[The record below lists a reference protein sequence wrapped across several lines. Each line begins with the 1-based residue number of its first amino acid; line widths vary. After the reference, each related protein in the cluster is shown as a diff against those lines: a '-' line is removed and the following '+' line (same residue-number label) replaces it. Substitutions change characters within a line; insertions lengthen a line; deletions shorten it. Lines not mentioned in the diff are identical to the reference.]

1 MGNETKGMLI
11 GTVGVLIFSLT
22 LPFTRIAVLELSP
35 LFVAF
40 GRALL
45 AGVCAVGWLYFSKAR
60 LPTKTQLWKLFVIAM
75 GIVYGF
81 PIFTSIAMTTLPSA
95 HGGIVL
101 GVLPLVTAIFGAI
114 RFREKPSVSYWLAA
128 IAGSL
133 LVLCYAYLDGANGL
147 MLGDLWLLLAIIFAA
162 LGYAEGG
169 KLSAEMGAVNVISWA
184 LALTLPINI
193 LATYVFFDVPLNS
206 VSNEALG
213 SFLYVALFSMYIGFF
228 FWYRGLAIGGVA
240 RVGQVQL
247 LQPFATLVG
256 ANIILGE
263 LFTLVNAAF
272 AVAVFLVVVI
282 GRRMPIYRH

>member
-60 LPTKTQLWKLFVIAM
+60 LPTKTQLWKLLVIAL

-147 MLGDLWLLLAIIFAA
+147 MLGDLWLLSAIIFAA

-263 LFTLVNAAF
+263 SFTLVNAAF

-282 GRRMPIYRH
+282 GRRMPIYQN